1 MWRGFRQVEHLLK
14 HPEDLRS
21 LLSDALKKAYSKRSL
36 LRQVFR
42 DFLSLFRLVK
52 AWVKGDYRQ
61 VPRKAV
67 FWAVLAI
74 AYFLSP
80 LDFIPDIFPGGY
92 IDDITVITLVIRKIQ
107 EDLDRF
113 KNWETNQKQGP
124 NTPEGS

>member
-14 HPEDLRS
+14 HPEDLLT

-52 AWVKGDYRQ
+52 AWVKGEYRQ

-92 IDDITVITLVIRKIQ
+92 IDDITMISLVIRKIQ

-113 KNWETNQKQGP
+113 KRWETNQKQEP
-124 NTPEGS
+124 STPVES